1 MMSVQRSAQV
11 NVLFVI
17 DTNYIVDKYPSPSK
31 SPKKPTV
38 VDHDGLYMIV
48 ASPQGAA
55 GGQGAAGL
63 DFRAHAGGVA
73 SFTATSISANS
84 DAAVILYDIKLRKG
98 EQALKPRGRLQK
110 VTLHG
115 AVMPDPTKPP
125 DELPP
130 TQQSISYTSYKVEIL
145 QAGTAS
151 FSVYIAVYVL
161 AGDGQT
167 QELYGYFC
175 WQPSVT
181 VRGAE
186 QVSPGE

>member
-1 MMSVQRSAQV
+1 MMSVQSSEQV

-31 SPKKPTV
+31 SPKKPTI
-38 VDHDGLYMIV
+38 VDHDGLYTIV
-48 ASPQGAA
+48 ASPQGVVD
-55 GGQGAAGL
+55 GQGAAGL

-73 SFTATSISANS
+73 SFTGTSISASS

-110 VTLHG
+110 ITLHG
-115 AVMPDPTKPP
+115 AVMPDPTKP
-125 DELPP
+125 DGLPP
-130 TQQSISYTSYKVEIL
+130 ARQSVSYTSYQVEIR
-145 QAGTAS
+145 QAGKAS
-151 FSVYIAVYVL
+151 LSVYIAVYVL

-175 WQPSVT
+175 WHSSVT

-186 QVSPGE
+186 

>member
-1 MMSVQRSAQV
+1 MSEQSSEQV
-11 NVLFVI
+11 NVLVVI
-17 DTNYIVDKYPSPSK
+17 DTNYIVDNYPHPSTN
-31 SPKKPTV
+31 PRKPTA
-38 VDHDGLYMIV
+38 VDRNGLYMIV

-63 DFRAHAGGVA
+63 DFMAHAGGVA
-73 SFTATSISANS
+73 SFTATSISASS

-98 EQALKPRGRLQK
+98 EQALKPRGRLQT
-110 VTLHG
+110 VTIPC
-115 AVMPDPTKPP
+115 AVMPDPTEPNG
-125 DELPP
+125 LPP

-167 QELYGYFC
+167 QELYGYFY
-175 WQPSVT
+175 WDPTVT
-181 VRGAE
+181 VP
-186 QVSPGE
+186 V